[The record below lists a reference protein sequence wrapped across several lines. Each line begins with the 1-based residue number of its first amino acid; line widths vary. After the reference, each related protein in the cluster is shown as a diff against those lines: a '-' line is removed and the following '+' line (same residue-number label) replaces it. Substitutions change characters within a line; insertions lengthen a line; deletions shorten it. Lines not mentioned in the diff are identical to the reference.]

1 VADARRWV
9 RRGAYAAAAL
19 LAAGLALDVYA
30 RYPSSVVPEPIAV
43 APATRTL
50 VVLVHGSGG
59 REEPGIVALERR
71 FRELAARRGDVQV
84 VRYIWSPWSDNT
96 FRAGANGARIGRV
109 LGTQLAAARQLTSI
123 HLVGHSAGAYLLD
136 PLCEGWRAARGADA
150 PRIPVAITFLD
161 PIGFR
166 DIWDKGWGSR
176 QFGRCADYAEAF
188 INTDDPAPATDR
200 PLAQAWNVDVTA
212 AGHAARFDGGGHRW
226 PVRYYLEQ
234 LGASDIEAF
243 AANEPAHAR
252 GAVELR

>member
-1 VADARRWV
+1 VARARRWL
-9 RRGAYAAAAL
+9 RRGACVVAAL

-30 RYPSSVVPEPIAV
+30 RYPSNVSPEPIAV

-71 FRELAARRGDVQV
+71 FRELAAQRTDVQV
-84 VRYIWSPWSDNT
+84 VRYVWSPWSDNT
-96 FRAGANGARIGRV
+96 FRAGANAAHIGRV
-109 LGTQLAAARQLTSI
+109 LGTQIAAARRLTSI
-123 HLVGHSAGAYLLD
+123 HLVGHSAGAYVLD
-136 PLCEGWRAARGADA
+136 PLCEGWHAARGTAA
-150 PRIPVAITFLD
+150 SRTPVAMTFLD

-176 QFGRCADYAEAF
+176 NFGRCADFAEAF

-212 AGHAARFDGGGHRW
+212 AGHAAGFAGGGHRW
-226 PVRYYLEQ
+226 PVQFYVDRLS
-234 LGASDIEAF
+234 AIDIEGPSGHDAT
-243 AANEPAHAR
+243 HAR
-252 GAVELR
+252 GSLERR